1 MNLKHVKS
9 LFSRTMSS
17 KRLTIVISSSIVFAG
32 VLAFT
37 AYETTKKTVAMTM
50 DGKKKVIRTHSNT
63 IGDILDDLD
72 IHLHSED
79 YLSLPKDTKVTDQ
92 LSFVWK
98 PAKKVHLAID
108 GKERSVWT
116 TENTIRDLLENE
128 KIKIGKYDQVNPGLN
143 QDITKNMKIDIAKA
157 FSLTLN
163 DGGEKKKVWSTST
176 TVADFLKQQGVKLE
190 ELDRTKP
197 DLKHKV
203 SPEDVIKVI
212 RVKKVSDVVEEPI
225 QYAITTKKDST
236 LLKGQEKVVQHG
248 ENGIVHK
255 TYEVTKENGK
265 EVNRKLLTEKTLKES
280 KEKVVLVGTKVLTAQ
295 VSRGE
300 PEGGK
305 EFYVTSTAYTA
316 ECNGCSGRTATG
328 INLRANPNMK
338 IIAVDPNFIPLGTKV
353 YVEGYGYAIA
363 ADTGGAMKGQKI
375 DVFFSNKSQAYNWG
389 RKRVKIKILN

>member
-1 MNLKHVKS
+1 
-9 LFSRTMSS
+9 MSS

-143 QDITKNMKIDIAKA
+143 QDITKNMKIDIARL
-157 FSLTLN
+157 F
-163 DGGEKKKVWSTST
+163 
-176 TVADFLKQQGVKLE
+176 
-190 ELDRTKP
+190 P
-197 DLKHKV
+197 
-203 SPEDVIKVI
+203 
-212 RVKKVSDVVEEPI
+212 
-225 QYAITTKKDST
+225 
-236 LLKGQEKVVQHG
+236 
-248 ENGIVHK
+248 
-255 TYEVTKENGK
+255 
-265 EVNRKLLTEKTLKES
+265 
-280 KEKVVLVGTKVLTAQ
+280 
-295 VSRGE
+295 
-300 PEGGK
+300 
-305 EFYVTSTAYTA
+305 
-316 ECNGCSGRTATG
+316 
-328 INLRANPNMK
+328 
-338 IIAVDPNFIPLGTKV
+338 
-353 YVEGYGYAIA
+353 
-363 ADTGGAMKGQKI
+363 
-375 DVFFSNKSQAYNWG
+375 
-389 RKRVKIKILN
+389 

>member
-1 MNLKHVKS
+1 M
-9 LFSRTMSS
+9 
-17 KRLTIVISSSIVFAG
+17 
-32 VLAFT
+32 
-37 AYETTKKTVAMTM
+37 
-50 DGKKKVIRTHSNT
+50 
-63 IGDILDDLD
+63 
-72 IHLHSED
+72 
-79 YLSLPKDTKVTDQ
+79 
-92 LSFVWK
+92 
-98 PAKKVHLAID
+98 
-108 GKERSVWT
+108 
-116 TENTIRDLLENE
+116 
-128 KIKIGKYDQVNPGLN
+128 
-143 QDITKNMKIDIAKA
+143 
-157 FSLTLN
+157 
-163 DGGEKKKVWSTST
+163 
-176 TVADFLKQQGVKLE
+176 
-190 ELDRTKP
+190 
-197 DLKHKV
+197 
-203 SPEDVIKVI
+203 I

-305 EFYVTSTAYTA
+305 EYYVTSTAYTA

-363 ADTGGAMKGQKI
+363 ADTGGAMKGQK
-375 DVFFSNKSQAYNWG
+375 N
-389 RKRVKIKILN
+389 